1 MASAPSATLSR
12 QQIRDLAQQAGFPD
26 NQLDMAVEVAMKE
39 SGGNPR
45 AHNGNASTGDNSY
58 GLWQINMIGS
68 MGPVRRKDFKISSN
82 EQLFDPATNARAA
95 KRIYD
100 QAGGSWRPWSTADSA
115 RAALGTPNTDDNADS
130 TGSSASSSIVT
141 GGVNSAIDQFTEKF
155 RLAAVTYLIFLVALI
170 LFIMGVVILNRD
182 KAGKAA
188 GLALDVVPGG
198 GIAKKIV
205 KVAK

>member
-1 MASAPSATLSR
+1 MASTPTVTLSR
-12 QQIRDLAQQAGFPD
+12 QQIRDLAQQAGFPE

-68 MGPVRRKDFKISSN
+68 MGPTRRKDFKISSN
-82 EQLFDPATNARAA
+82 EQLFDPAINARAA

-100 QAGGSWRPWSTADSA
+100 QAGGSWKPWSTADSA

-130 TGSSASSSIVT
+130 TGSSASGIVT

-182 KAGKAA
+182 KARKAA

>member
-1 MASAPSATLSR
+1 
-12 QQIRDLAQQAGFPD
+12 
-26 NQLDMAVEVAMKE
+26 MAVEVAMKE

-68 MGPVRRKDFKISSN
+68 MGPSRRKDLKLSSN

-100 QAGGSWRPWSTADSA
+100 QAGGSWKPWSTADSA

-130 TGSSASSSIVT
+130 TGSSASGIVT

-205 KVAK
+205 RVTK

>member
-1 MASAPSATLSR
+1 MASAPTVTLSR
-12 QQIRDLAQQAGFPD
+12 QQIRDLAQQAGFPE

-68 MGPVRRKDFKISSN
+68 MGPARRKDFNISSN
-82 EQLFDPATNARAA
+82 EQLFDPAINARAA

-100 QAGGSWRPWSTADSA
+100 QAGGTWRPWSTADSA

-130 TGSSASSSIVT
+130 TGSSASGIVT

-182 KAGKAA
+182 KARKAA

>member
-1 MASAPSATLSR
+1 MASAPTVTLSR
-12 QQIRDLAQQAGFPD
+12 QQIRDLAQQAGFPE

-45 AHNGNASTGDNSY
+45 AHNGNANTGDNSY

-68 MGPVRRKDFKISSN
+68 MGPARRKDFKISSN
-82 EQLFDPATNARAA
+82 EQLFDPAINARAA

-100 QAGGSWRPWSTADSA
+100 QAGGSWKPWSTADSA
-115 RAALGTPNTDDNADS
+115 RAALGTPNTDNNADS
-130 TGSSASSSIVT
+130 TGSSASGIVT

>member
-1 MASAPSATLSR
+1 MASAPTVTLSR
-12 QQIRDLAQQAGFPD
+12 QQIRDLAQQAGFPE

-68 MGPVRRKDFKISSN
+68 MGPARRKDFNISSN
-82 EQLFDPATNARAA
+82 EQLFDPAINARAA

-100 QAGGSWRPWSTADSA
+100 QAGGTWRPWSTADSA

-130 TGSSASSSIVT
+130 TGSSASGIVT

-155 RLAAVTYLIFLVALI
+155 RLAAVAYLIFLVALI

-182 KAGKAA
+182 KARKAA